1 MARIRHVAFYTRDP
15 ERSADFYCKAFDL
28 SVVRKNERGNIW
40 LSDGYINVA
49 LIKRSDGIGINHLGF
64 KVEDLESAKDRITQ
78 LHTEVEVETPAEGVT
93 AAEYKLKDP
102 DGNWL
107 DISERGWKV

>member
-1 MARIRHVAFYTRDP
+1 MARIRHVAFYTKDP
-15 ERSADFYCKAFDL
+15 ERTADFYCKAFDL
-28 SVVRKNERGNIW
+28 TVVRKNERGNVW

-49 LIKRSDGIGINHLGF
+49 LIKRSSGIGINHLGF
-64 KVEDLESAKDRITQ
+64 MVDDLEAARGRIAELDEKVEI
-78 LHTEVEVETPAEGVT
+78 ETPHEGVS

>member
-1 MARIRHVAFYTRDP
+1 MARVRHVAFYTKDP
-15 ERSADFYCKAFDL
+15 ERIAEFYCKAFDL
-28 SVVRKNERGNIW
+28 SIVRRNERGNVW

-49 LIKRSDGIGINHLGF
+49 LIKRASGLGINHLGF
-64 KVEDLESAKDRITQ
+64 KVENLEAVRDRIIALDTK
-78 LHTEVEVETPAEGVT
+78 VEIETPAEGVT

>member
-1 MARIRHVAFYTRDP
+1 MARIRHVAFYTKDP
-15 ERSADFYCKAFDL
+15 ERTADFYCKAFDL
-28 SVVRKNERGNIW
+28 TVVRKNDRGNVW

-49 LIKRSDGIGINHLGF
+49 LIKRSSGIGINHLGF
-64 KVEDLESAKDRITQ
+64 KVEDLEDAKRRIEGLDTTVQ
-78 LHTEVEVETPAEGVT
+78 VETPGENVT

>member
-1 MARIRHVAFYTRDP
+1 MARIRHVAFYTKDP
-15 ERSADFYCKAFDL
+15 ERAAEFYCKAFDL
-28 SVVRKNERGNIW
+28 TVVRRNERGNVW

-49 LIKRSDGIGINHLGF
+49 LIKRTSGIGINHLGF
-64 KVEDLESAKDRITQ
+64 KVDDLESAKDR
-78 LHTEVEVETPAEGVT
+78 LLELDAEVEIETPTEGVT